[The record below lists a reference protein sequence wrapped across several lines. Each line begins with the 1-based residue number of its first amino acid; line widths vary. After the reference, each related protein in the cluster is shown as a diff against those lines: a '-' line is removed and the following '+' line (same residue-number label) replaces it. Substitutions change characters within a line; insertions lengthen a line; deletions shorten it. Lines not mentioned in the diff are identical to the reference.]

1 MLGKV
6 IVKPMLQDLPCTP
19 YADLV
24 IVISVALGPGK
35 LLFLPG
41 DWFFEPP
48 HHLTPIH
55 ADAPQGLSAR
65 SEAEGHPEP
74 SLPRAFHSFP
84 SLSHIRLAG
93 LIKWPYQI
101 SKNMI
106 SSNE

>member
-1 MLGKV
+1 
-6 IVKPMLQDLPCTP
+6 MLQDLPAHHTR
-19 YADLV
+19 DLV

-65 SEAEGHPEP
+65 SEADFFRRV
-74 SLPRAFHSFP
+74 LIC
-84 SLSHIRLAG
+84 LSYKTNRL
-93 LIKWPYQI
+93 
-101 SKNMI
+101 
-106 SSNE
+106 

>member
-19 YADLV
+19 YAVLV

-65 SEAEGHPEP
+65 SEADFFRRV
-74 SLPRAFHSFP
+74 LIC
-84 SLSHIRLAG
+84 LSYKTNRL
-93 LIKWPYQI
+93 
-101 SKNMI
+101 
-106 SSNE
+106 